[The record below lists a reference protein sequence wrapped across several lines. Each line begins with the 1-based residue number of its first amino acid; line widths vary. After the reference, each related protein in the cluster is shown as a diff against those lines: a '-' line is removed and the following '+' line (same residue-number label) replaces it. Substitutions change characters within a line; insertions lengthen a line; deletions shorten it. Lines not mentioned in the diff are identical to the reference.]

1 MDTFGQWLY
10 KFVETSDC
18 ISLMCCKKN
27 TTVVKKSGYLIH
39 RRLSAFS
46 SDPELPLTG
55 CFVLS
60 NLQFLKTLKPE
71 CLTAMLG
78 SKPVR
83 THFIFI
89 LTLKW
94 ILTETV
100 SVWFH
105 ALCCCSII
113 HVTVH
118 VLLIQWLWLCNTYYV
133 EIIIL
138 KLVWLLFTGKL
149 LPLAL
154 PPSQRNSAGLK
165 SAVIS
170 IYRALPGRTALA
182 VKCIFASPW
191 TSSLYLCM
199 LQIIYLS
206 STFILLK
213 QKKRKGWNYS
223 ITEY

>member
-1 MDTFGQWLY
+1 MFCQICV
-10 KFVETSDC
+10 KF
-18 ISLMCCKKN
+18 
-27 TTVVKKSGYLIH
+27 
-39 RRLSAFS
+39 R
-46 SDPELPLTG
+46 
-55 CFVLS
+55 

-83 THFIFI
+83 THFI

-105 ALCCCSII
+105 ALCCCPII

-118 VLLIQWLWLCNTYYV
+118 VLLIQWLWLYNTYSV
-133 EIIIL
+133 EGLIL

-149 LPLAL
+149 LPLGL
-154 PPSQRNSAGLK
+154 PPSRRNSAGLK

-199 LQIIYLS
+199 LQIISLS

-213 QKKRKGWNYS
+213 HKKERAETTVLLNTNNKPPKHLNLLEHCGCFCIFTIFCMSCLSGLKKIEEWEGGQKKY
-223 ITEY
+223 Y